1 MFSRRIPLPDLID
14 LCRVLRHQLA
24 AGLSIGRI
32 LQQQSSRG
40 RPSVRAIAARVEE
53 SLRKGDH
60 LSDAFD
66 AEAACFPP
74 IFLAMVKVGETTGHL
89 AEIFGELEKYFQLEL
104 HLRRQFRAQTFL
116 PLVQFVFAVC
126 IVAGVIFLLGMI
138 ADMNNAAPLLTIF
151 GLKGGPAALAFL
163 AMIFGT
169 LGIGV
174 LGYWL
179 LSSVG
184 SRQLWFH
191 RFLMRVPM
199 LGPCLYSLAMSR
211 FTLALQLT
219 LDSGLSITKG
229 IRLSFEA
236 TGNAV
241 FVDGA
246 DAVVSS
252 LKKGESLHDSLG
264 RFRLLDEGFLEMVF
278 SAEAS
283 GSVPEMMRHLA
294 RQYQEETSRRMTTLT
309 RFAAGAVWL
318 FVAMFIVWAIFRLA
332 MVYLDALTGKM

>member
-1 MFSRRIPLPDLID
+1 M
-14 LCRVLRHQLA
+14 
-24 AGLSIGRI
+24 
-32 LQQQSSRG
+32 
-40 RPSVRAIAARVEE
+40 
-53 SLRKGDH
+53 GDN

-66 AEAACFPP
+66 KEAAFFPP

-104 HLRRQFRAQTFL
+104 QLRRQFRAQTFL
-116 PLVQFVFAVC
+116 PAVQFVFAVC
-126 IVAGVIFLLGMI
+126 VVAGVIFLLGMI

-151 GLKGGPAALAFL
+151 GLKGGPGALAFL
-163 AMIFGT
+163 ALVFGT

-174 LGYWL
+174 LGYWML
-179 LSSVG
+179 ARLG

-191 RFLMRVPM
+191 RLLMRIPT

-236 TGNAV
+236 TGNVV
-241 FVDGA
+241 FADGA
-246 DAVVSS
+246 DTVVSS
-252 LKKGESLHDSLG
+252 LKKGESLYDSLG
-264 RFRLLDEGFLEMVF
+264 RCRLLDESFLEMVY

-318 FVAMFIVWAIFRLA
+318 FVAAFIIWAIFRLA
-332 MVYLDALTGKM
+332 MIYLDALAGKM